1 MNDLKNSYAVVDL
14 ETTNSNWHD
23 NGRIIQFGCALIE
36 NGEITH
42 IYDQKINPKVP
53 IPGRITALTGLSD
66 DDVKDSPTFEEV
78 APDIFKLLK
87 NRVFIAHNVNFD
99 LTFLNRELKRIGMNQ
114 LNVKAIDTVELSQIL
129 FPTISS
135 YKLQDLTHYLSITH
149 KNPHSAN
156 SDAHVTAEL
165 FLIILKRIQQLPI
178 PTLQMLAKFGKN
190 TIRETNLVFKTIL
203 EEREKNSRS
212 SVLPAY
218 LYEKN
223 GLILRKKDFHVS
235 EKIDHTTK
243 YPQTREAKKELLDG
257 ILDYR
262 VNQSK
267 LMDNIYHTSQ
277 HRDKVKKW
285 NLIEAPTGAGK
296 TLGYLLPLSYLV
308 NIDQKLVIATTTK
321 VLQQQIVEQSIPLLN
336 QVTDN
341 EYHAEIVK
349 SSYNFIDLDRFYEA
363 LDNYRLHSHTAILK
377 MKIIVWLTMT
387 TTGDL
392 SELHLTNYNSPLF
405 SIIRHRGES
414 KENTIFSNDDFWL
427 YQQNRYLESKILV
440 TNQAFLARHLDS
452 QYWGKNSYLVI
463 DEANHFAGS
472 LRSASSPTIDFLKL
486 NEYVKKISDILYQN
500 RVTLRYAF
508 TEVTTQLWNYQDLQ
522 GMETHFQA
530 IDELMERLEYN
541 IFGTYVQNK
550 VKFKDREDFVSILDS
565 NHKFGRNN
573 PKLFELLSD
582 LIVELSLVSNRVE
595 TLFDQYNFQKNFI
608 SVELS
613 KVISNLTIEN
623 NKLRD
628 VILNLDDLL
637 QAIQEKDTKFGVQ
650 IDMRD
655 YYEVNT
661 LKICWRQFDIQG
673 LIEATT
679 ERFSQIFAIGAA
691 ITIQKDFSHF
701 ILDTQLNQN
710 QINQM
715 VILPDANSISKNS
728 KIYLPSNLPDIQS
741 LSSEEYYAMVTKYIV
756 DVLDN
761 LDHQTMIL
769 FNSLNTLSNVYDRL
783 METDVKEKWEILAQG
798 VTGSNEKIKKRFA
811 IGRRSVL
818 LGANSFW
825 EGVDFPKKMLEI
837 LIVTRI
843 PFESPE
849 QPDVKIKQDI
859 LKEQNLNVFKV
870 DSLPNAILQL
880 RQGLGRLVRTPN
892 DRGVILLLD
901 NRILTKSYG
910 KTILDSLPKGL
921 PVVNEDMDTIKK
933 DINEFLN

>member
-530 IDELMERLEYN
+530 IDELMECLEYN

-661 LKICWRQFDIQG
+661 LKISWRQFDIQG

>member
-1 MNDLKNSYAVVDL
+1 MKNSYAVVDL

>member
-1 MNDLKNSYAVVDL
+1 MKNLKNTYAVVDL

-53 IPGRITALTGLSD
+53 IPNRITALTGLSD
-66 DDVKDSPTFEEV
+66 ADVKDSPTFEEV

-135 YKLQDLTHYLSITH
+135 YKLQDLTHYLSIVH

-165 FLIILKRIQQLPI
+165 FLIILKRVQQLPLE
-178 PTLQMLAKFGKN
+178 TLKMLAKFGKN
-190 TIRETNLVFKTIL
+190 TLRETDLVFKTVL
-203 EEREKNSRS
+203 EEREQNARTE
-212 SVLPAY
+212 VLPAY
-218 LYEKN
+218 LYERN
-223 GLILRKKDFHVS
+223 GLILRKKDYHVS
-235 EKIDHTTK
+235 EQIDHSTK
-243 YPQTREAKKELLDG
+243 YPQTREAKKDLLDG

-267 LMDNIYHTSQ
+267 LMDNIYKTSQ

-296 TLGYLLPLSYLV
+296 TLGYLLPLSYLI
-308 NIDQKLVIATTTK
+308 NSDQKLVIATTTK

-336 QVTDN
+336 QVTGN
-341 EYHAEIVK
+341 NYHAEIVK

-405 SIIRHRGES
+405 SIIRHRGEP
-414 KENTIFSNDDFWL
+414 KENTIFSNDDFWM
-427 YQQNRYLESKILV
+427 YQQNRYIESKILV
-440 TNQAFLARHLDS
+440 TNQAFLSRHLDS
-452 QYWGKNSYLVI
+452 PFWGGNSYLVI

-472 LRSASSPTIDFLKL
+472 LRDASSPTIDFSQL

-530 IDELMERLEYN
+530 VDELLERLEYN
-541 IFGTYVQNK
+541 IFGNYIRNK
-550 VKFKDREDFVSILDS
+550 VRLKDREGYISILDS
-565 NHKFGRNN
+565 TNEFGKNN
-573 PKLFELLSD
+573 PSLVELLSD
-582 LIVELSLVSNRVE
+582 LIVELSLISNRVE
-595 TLFDQYNFQKNFI
+595 TLFDQYNFQRNFI

-623 NKLRD
+623 SKLEHS
-628 VILNLDDLL
+628 LKNLDELL
-637 QAIQEKDTKFGVQ
+637 QALQSSDNRFGIQL
-650 IDMRD
+650 DMRN
-655 YYEVNT
+655 YYDPKT
-661 LKICWRQFDIQG
+661 LKISWRQYDIRD
-673 LIEATT
+673 LIEETT
-679 ERFSQIFAIGAA
+679 DCFSQIFAIGAA

-715 VILPDANSISKNS
+715 VILPDTNSISKNS
-728 KIYLPSNLPDIQS
+728 RIYLPADLPDIQTLNS
-741 LSSEEYYAMVTKYIV
+741 DEYFDMVTSYIV

-769 FNSLNTLSNVYDRL
+769 FNSLNTLSKVYERL
-783 METDVKEKWEILAQG
+783 MDTDVKEKWEILAQG

-825 EGVDFPKKMLEI
+825 EGVDFPKKVLEI

-859 LKEQNLNVFKV
+859 LKQQDMNVFKV

-880 RQGLGRLVRTPN
+880 RQGLGRLIRTPN
-892 DRGVILLLD
+892 DRGVILMLD

-921 PVVNEDMDTIKK
+921 PVINEDMDLIKK

>member
-1 MNDLKNSYAVVDL
+1 MKNSYAVVDL

-235 EKIDHTTK
+235 ERIDHTTK

-296 TLGYLLPLSYLV
+296 TLGYLLPLSYLINV
-308 NIDQKLVIATTTK
+308 DQKLVIATTTK

-341 EYHAEIVK
+341 EYHAEVVK

-452 QYWGKNSYLVI
+452 QFWGKNSYLVI

-530 IDELMERLEYN
+530 IDELMQRLEYN

-565 NHKFGRNN
+565 NHKFGQNN

-655 YYEVNT
+655 YYEVST
-661 LKICWRQFDIQG
+661 LKISWRQFDIQG
-673 LIEATT
+673 LIEETT

-741 LSSEEYYAMVTKYIV
+741 LSSEDYYAMVTKYIV

-825 EGVDFPKKMLEI
+825 EGVDFPNKMLEI

-859 LKEQNLNVFKV
+859 LKQQNLNVFKV

>member
-235 EKIDHTTK
+235 ERIDHTTK

-296 TLGYLLPLSYLV
+296 TLGYLLPLSYLINV
-308 NIDQKLVIATTTK
+308 DQKLVIATTTK

-341 EYHAEIVK
+341 EYHAEVVK

-452 QYWGKNSYLVI
+452 QFWGKNSYLVI

-530 IDELMERLEYN
+530 IDELMQRLEYN

-565 NHKFGRNN
+565 NHKFGQNN

-655 YYEVNT
+655 YYEVST
-661 LKICWRQFDIQG
+661 LKISWRQFDIQG
-673 LIEATT
+673 LIEETT

-741 LSSEEYYAMVTKYIV
+741 LSSEDYYAMVTKYIV

-825 EGVDFPKKMLEI
+825 EGVDFPNKMLEI

-859 LKEQNLNVFKV
+859 LKQQNLNVFKV